1 MRSTSEASWL
11 ISLWMA
17 SLPVCDSEPFLYS
30 TASSRTRW
38 RMEWTSSR
46 LPSAVCTIETP
57 SWMLRWACARPRICA
72 RIFSEMP
79 RPAASSAALLMRR
92 PDERRSIDL
101 ETLSEV
107 IDSRRCASIASM
119 LLLIRRDMG
128 GWSPF
133 LRSDAARGAARR
145 SGHVGELSGSL
156 RRLGVLGRNSGPD
169 LLAVHG
175 DRPGRGDADAH
186 GRAGDLDH
194 LDADVV
200 ADSDLLARAPGD
212 DEHRNSS
219 LENGSGRLHLPLRGR
234 ALEQRGTDGSVGGLV
249 DDLVAAGT
257 RDQDRRVEVW
267 TKTPQRIGCTDRDV
281 DGRVVL
287 RGQADAG
294 RLVVRELD
302 LVVGE

>member
-1 MRSTSEASWL
+1 ML
-11 ISLWMA
+11 
-17 SLPVCDSEPFLYS
+17 
-30 TASSRTRW
+30 
-38 RMEWTSSR
+38 WTSSR

-107 IDSRRCASIASM
+107 IDRRRCASIASM

-145 SGHVGELSGSL
+145 SGHVGELGGSL
-156 RRLGVLGRNSGPD
+156 RGLGVLGRDSGPD
-169 LLAVHG
+169 LLAVDG

-219 LENGSGRLHLPLRGR
+219 LENGSGRLHLTLRGR
-234 ALEQRGTDGSVGGLV
+234 ALEQRGTDGGVGGLV
-249 DDLVAAGT
+249 DDLVAAAT
-257 RDQDRRVEVW
+257 RDQDRRVEVGA
-267 TKTPQRIGCTDRDV
+267 KALERFGGANRHV
-281 DGRVVL
+281 DGRVV
-287 RGQADAG
+287 GVGEPDAG
-294 RLVVRELD
+294 GLVLAELD
-302 LVVGE
+302 LVFGEEPVGVRHRDGEV